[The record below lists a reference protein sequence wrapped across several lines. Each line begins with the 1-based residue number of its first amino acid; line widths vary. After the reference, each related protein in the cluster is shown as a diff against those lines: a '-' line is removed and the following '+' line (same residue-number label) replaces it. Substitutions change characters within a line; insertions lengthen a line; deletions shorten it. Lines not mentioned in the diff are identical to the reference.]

1 MTLKIAMIG
10 AGSVGFTRRLMT
22 DLLAVPEFADTH
34 FALMDISERS
44 PGVVAQAQWLPNYS
58 RSDIDAAA
66 LRLAGHE
73 AAGTRVQLQQTQGA
87 ARLQTRSVEEL
98 RAAG

>member
-34 FALMDISERS
+34 FALMDISERN
-44 PGVVAQAQWLPNYS
+44 PGMVELPNYS

-66 LRLAGHE
+66 QQRLDQHE
-73 AAGTRVQLQQTQGA
+73 AAGTRVELQQTQGA